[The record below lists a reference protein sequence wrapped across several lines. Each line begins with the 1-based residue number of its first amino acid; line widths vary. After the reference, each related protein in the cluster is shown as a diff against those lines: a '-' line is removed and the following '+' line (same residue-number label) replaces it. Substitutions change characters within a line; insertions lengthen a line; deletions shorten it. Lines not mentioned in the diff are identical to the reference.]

1 MTCLVPGKDG
11 TVQPERLGL
20 KEMLRH
26 FLDFRRATVKRRF
39 EYDLA
44 VLRKRIHI
52 LEGFKI
58 IFNALDK
65 AIKLIRESQGKQD
78 AAEKLMKAFDLDEE
92 QTTAILDSQLYKIAQ
107 MEIKRILEELREKKK
122 QAEEI
127 EAILESKRRVWT
139 VIKGELHA
147 LEEQF

>member
-44 VLRKRIHI
+44 VLKRRIHI

-65 AIKLIRESQGKQD
+65 AIKLIRESDGKAD

-92 QTTAILDSQLYKIAQ
+92 QTNAILEVKLYKIDQ
-107 MEIKRILEELREKKK
+107 LEIKKILTELREKKAL
-122 QAEEI
+122 AEEI
-127 EAILESKRRVWT
+127 EEMIRTKN
-139 VIKGELHA
+139 K
-147 LEEQF
+147 